1 MKNLSSTFLKI
12 SIVGLALAGS
22 TSLISSAVFSAL
34 STSAFNTTPQ
44 PISSGTLSLTYADV
58 GQGFGTAIT
67 GIAPGD
73 TVNRFISLTNGG
85 TLAGKDLTLRISAAA
100 ATILTTDASKGLQIS
115 VTGCT
120 VAWTPATG
128 VCSGSTTSLL
138 ASTPAPTLISTPQAL
153 VSAVSAGE
161 VLNLRIG
168 VSLPDATETTTNG
181 VPPVGTVQGLTA
193 DITWTFDAVQRTA
206 EVVNS

>member
-1 MKNLSSTFLKI
+1 MKTQTDSILKV
-12 SIVGLALAGS
+12 SIVGFVLVGS
-22 TSLISSAVFSAL
+22 ISLISSAVFSAL
-34 STSAFNTTPQ
+34 SASAFNASAQ

-58 GQGFGTAIT
+58 GAGFGTAIT

-73 TVNRFISLTNGG
+73 TVNRFIALTNGG

-100 ATILTTDASKGLQIS
+100 SNILTTDAAKGLQMS

-120 VAWTPATG
+120 VPWTPATG
-128 VCSGSTTSLL
+128 VCSGTTVALL
-138 ASTPAPTLISTPQAL
+138 GSTPAPTLIATPQTL

-161 VLNLRIG
+161 TLNLRIG
-168 VSLPDATETTTNG
+168 ISLPDATETTTNG

-193 DITWTFDAVQRTA
+193 NITWTFNEVQRTA
-206 EVVNS
+206 LIVNS

>member
-1 MKNLSSTFLKI
+1 MKNPSSTFLKI

-22 TSLISSAVFSAL
+22 LSLVSSAVFSAL
-34 STSAFNTTPQ
+34 ATSAFNTTPQ
-44 PISSGTLSLTYADV
+44 AISSGTLSLTYADV

-73 TVNRFISLTNGG
+73 SVNRFIALTNGG
-85 TLAGKDLTLRISAAA
+85 TLAAKDLTLRISAAA

-153 VSAVSAGE
+153 VSAVSASE

-168 VSLPDATETTTNG
+168 ISLPDATETTTNG

-193 DITWTFDAVQRTA
+193 NITWTFDAVQRTA